1 MLLQDYRLRRNL
13 SGRIAGV
20 GGGGGGGSNG
30 KFSIRSAYNLIAGS
44 PLPRSD
50 SNWKKIWRWRRPNK
64 EVGWT
69 PGPTDWTVI
78 NTDGSVR
85 QPSGTAAAGGVIR
98 NSSGLCSLA
107 FTANLGICSITRAEL
122 RGIILDLNL
131 AWDAGHRKVL
141 VQSDS
146 QVAVNLL
153 TADSEASHHHA
164 HEVVQF
170 RELVARSWEVRLC
183 HIYREGNHVADYLA
197 NLGQQRAIGFHMVS
211 PSDCDL
217 SFHLLYDA
225 LGISKPRSILSI

>member
-1 MLLQDYRLRRNL
+1 MKDQRLDNIG
-13 SGRIAGV
+13 GRE
-20 GGGGGGGSNG
+20 
-30 KFSIRSAYNLIAGS
+30 
-44 PLPRSD
+44 
-50 SNWKKIWRWRRPNK
+50 WR